1 VGRALLLEPIGGI
14 AGDMFLAAALDLGV
28 KLADL
33 ERMLGGLEL
42 GGYQL
47 RTGRATRHAIVGTH
61 LEVVVDPSL
70 HGHHHRGLGEI
81 RDLILR
87 CQSLPERARARAIRV
102 FEVIGE
108 AEAKIHGVPL
118 EEVHFHEV
126 GAVDSIVD
134 VCGAAAVLELLGDP
148 TVFALPPP
156 LGSGTVMAAHGPMPV
171 PAPATLEILREVPVR
186 FEGTGELTTPTGA
199 ALLKAL
205 CQVGAVPPLVVEKVG
220 YGVGTKDFGD
230 RANVLRASLGRLAH
244 GAERALVLLE
254 TNLDDCSPELL
265 GGLLEQ
271 LLEHGALDAWVAP
284 VTMKKSRPGHLLSA
298 LVPAELQEPLCR
310 RVFAESTTLGIR
322 VRPVERVALERRV
335 QQVQTRYGPVRVKLG
350 LLGVEVM
357 NAAPEYEDCRARAKE
372 HGVSVKEVWA
382 EALAATRVDR

>member
-1 VGRALLLEPIGGI
+1 
-14 AGDMFLAAALDLGV
+14 
-28 KLADL
+28 
-33 ERMLGGLEL
+33 
-42 GGYQL
+42 
-47 RTGRATRHAIVGTH
+47 
-61 LEVVVDPSL
+61 VDPLL
-70 HGHHHRGLGEI
+70 HGHHHRGLKEI

-87 CQSLPERARARAIRV
+87 CPSLPERARGRAIRV

-108 AEAKIHGVPL
+108 AEAKIHGVPI

-156 LGSGTVMAAHGPMPV
+156 VGSGTVMAAHGPMPV
-171 PAPATLEILREVPVR
+171 PAPATLEILRDVPVR

-205 CQVGAVPPLVVEKVG
+205 CRVGAVPPMVVERVG
-220 YGVGTKDFGD
+220 YGVGTKDFKD
-230 RANVLRASLGRLAH
+230 RANVLRASLGHLARV
-244 GAERALVLLE
+244 AERALVLLE

-298 LVPAELQEPLCR
+298 LVPAELQDELCR

-335 QQVQTRYGPVRVKLG
+335 EEVQTRYGPVRVKLG
-350 LLGVEVM
+350 LLGGEVM

-372 HGVSVKEVWA
+372 HGVSVKEVWTL
-382 EALAATRVDR
+382 ALAAAGVTQR